1 MRVLATALLL
11 VALWIIVSPAR
22 STQFGPAKAGR
33 ASQAQAG
40 NAAAQTQPGQGV
52 SQTPPAQEVRRPRI
66 VVELS
71 DLLTHSPLVTC
82 RAGDAGSAEGPRRL
96 RVASWNIRAA
106 QSAPVEMLAA
116 EMRAMEADVFALQE
130 VDVRTRRG
138 DFVDQPGGLA
148 AALGFQYVFAAS
160 IVWDEGHY
168 GLAVI
173 SRWPLIKVQ
182 RHRLDS
188 TPDAEPRIVL
198 EVSICAG
205 GRPLRMFNLHADRR
219 TASRALGLAHL
230 KRIVHGEIG
239 SGILVIGDLNEYP
252 DAPGVGSLIQ
262 AGLVD
267 LSATSPNT
275 MGGGRVDYLLV
286 DERLARIASPARAW
300 PTDKSDHHALLTD
313 LEW

>member
-22 STQFGPAKAGR
+22 STQFGPAEPDAPHRLK
-33 ASQAQAG
+33 
-40 NAAAQTQPGQGV
+40 P
-52 SQTPPAQEVRRPRI
+52 QTPPRRLNPDKALTDSTRQEVRRPRI

-82 RAGDAGSAEGPRRL
+82 RSGDAGSAEGPRRL

-116 EMRAMEADVFALQE
+116 EMRAMQADVFALQE

-148 AALGFQYVFAAS
+148 TALGFHYVFAAS
-160 IVWDEGHY
+160 IEWDEGHY
-168 GLAVI
+168 GLAVL

-182 RHRLDS
+182 RHRVDS

-198 EVSICAG
+198 EVTICAE
-205 GRPLRMFNLHADRR
+205 GRPLHMFNHHADRR

-230 KRIVHGEIG
+230 KRIVQGEIG
-239 SGILVIGDLNEYP
+239 SGILVLGDLNEYP
-252 DAPGVGSLIQ
+252 DAPGVRSLIQ

-267 LSATSPNT
+267 LSATSRQHV
-275 MGGGRVDYLLV
+275 GGGRVDYLLV
-286 DERLARIASPARAW
+286 DERLARIASPARVW

>member
-11 VALWIIVSPAR
+11 VTLWIIASPAR
-22 STQFGPAKAGR
+22 STQSGQVKAGQDG
-33 ASQAQAG
+33 AQAQAV
-40 NAAAQTQPGQGV
+40 AQTQTGPDT
-52 SQTPPAQEVRRPRI
+52 SQTPAQTVGRRRI

-82 RAGDAGSAEGPRRL
+82 GSGEARSGDAPKRL

-106 QSAPVEMLAA
+106 QSAPVEKLAA
-116 EMRAMEADVFALQE
+116 EMRAIEADVFALQE

-138 DFVDQPGGLA
+138 NFVDQPGELA

-160 IVWDEGHY
+160 IHWDEGHY
-168 GLAVI
+168 GLAVV
-173 SRWPLIKVQ
+173 SRWPLIHVK
-182 RHRLDS
+182 RHRLDG
-188 TPDAEPRIVL
+188 TPEAEPRIVL
-198 EVSICAG
+198 EASVCAG
-205 GRPLRMFNLHADRR
+205 GHPLRMFNLHADRR
-219 TASRALGLAHL
+219 TESRALGLAHL
-230 KRIVHGEIG
+230 KRIVQGEIG
-239 SGILVIGDLNEYP
+239 NGVLVIGDLNEYP

-275 MGGGRVDYLLV
+275 VGVGRVDYLLV
-286 DERLARIASPARAW
+286 DERLARIASPARVW

>member
-1 MRVLATALLL
+1 
-11 VALWIIVSPAR
+11 
-22 STQFGPAKAGR
+22 
-33 ASQAQAG
+33 
-40 NAAAQTQPGQGV
+40 
-52 SQTPPAQEVRRPRI
+52 
-66 VVELS
+66 
-71 DLLTHSPLVTC
+71 
-82 RAGDAGSAEGPRRL
+82 
-96 RVASWNIRAA
+96 
-106 QSAPVEMLAA
+106 
-116 EMRAMEADVFALQE
+116 MEADIFALQE
-130 VDVRTRRG
+130 VDVGTRRG
-138 DFVDQPGGLA
+138 NFVDQPGGLA

-160 IVWDEGHY
+160 IEWDEGHY

-188 TPDAEPRIVL
+188 TPEAEPRIVL
-198 EVSICAG
+198 EASVCAG

-219 TASRALGLAHL
+219 TNSRALGLAHL
-230 KRIVHGEIG
+230 KRIVEGDIG

-267 LSATSPNT
+267 LSAASPNT
-275 MGGGRVDYLLV
+275 VGVGRVDYLLV
-286 DERLARIASPARAW
+286 DQPLARIAAPARVW